1 MSRRFACV
9 FAGAMIFMSIVSA
22 AWAAGERSQTPEE
35 RRRSRLVKHLKRLN
49 RPADWLI
56 ARKIFSSN
64 RTRQIEGLE
73 NCPYSEIEWP
83 WYLSSGHL
91 ERYAFTVDFIPVN
104 MDKDPEEETLIV
116 IQSDTDKINYAT
128 FCLVDDS
135 KRGSTPLSS
144 YSEISH
150 GKPITFQL
158 ADLTGEGDNEII
170 VYTRDDRGG
179 RLLDS
184 VRIIKPNDKRHL
196 DLVWFSHLRGE
207 FQWPPARD
215 EVFKG
220 RTVVRTE
227 VIKAKMRLGFNGK
240 GNPATIILKGDR
252 EFKNKFTFDNGTT
265 RRSVQK
271 IAFEEHWR
279 WDKKRFRFFR
289 VPDFE

>member
-1 MSRRFACV
+1 MFRRLACV
-9 FAGAMIFMSIVSA
+9 FAGAMILMSGVSA
-22 AWAAGERSQTPEE
+22 AQVAGGLSQTSEE
-35 RRRSRLVKHLKRLN
+35 RRRTRLIQHLKRLN

-116 IQSDTDKINYAT
+116 IQSDRDKINYVT
-128 FCLVDDS
+128 FCLLDDS

-144 YSEISH
+144 YSEISY
-150 GKPITFQL
+150 GKPITFQI

-170 VYTRDDRGG
+170 VYARDDRAG
-179 RLLDS
+179 RILDS
-184 VRIIKPNDKRHL
+184 VRIIKPNDKRQL

-207 FQWPPARD
+207 FKWPPARD
-215 EVFKG
+215 ENFKS
-220 RTVVRTE
+220 RVVARTE
-227 VIKAKMRLGFNGK
+227 VIKAKMRLSFNGR
-240 GNPATIILKGDR
+240 GNPATIILKGNR
-252 EFKNKFTFDNGTT
+252 EFKNKFTFDNGTIT
-265 RRSVQK
+265 RSSQK
-271 IAFEEHWR
+271 IAFEEYWR
-279 WDKKRFRFFR
+279 WDKERFRFFR
-289 VPDFE
+289 IPDFE